1 MKIIEIIYYI
11 PIPSYLR
18 DDPQNAP
25 YETFVSM
32 IGQHFDNIWIYTKDI
47 TNKFNGDNRIN
58 FGISKDL
65 VSDAIK
71 EFGIKLYQNNFS
83 NSELL
88 SSFFG
93 FDTDF
98 NIINSLIYGTG
109 TWSGNVYGEN
119 FINSELIRTSLS
131 ASNDIIGIDD
141 INKRIY
147 KRIYHNSPFLLRS
160 KGTKRGLETLINCF
174 GVPDS
179 ILQINE
185 FGGKDKVREN
195 DWDFYRRIYNKELI
209 ITGSGNQFTTFFANK
224 GTPDTG
230 LNSDWGVDPNVPRT
244 VEFRFK
250 SRTNPDTLPNCTG
263 LTNTP
268 IREELFILKDSD
280 APAFGT
286 SSSLAITLEYFWI
299 RISNKLILRKL
310 F

>member
-1 MKIIEIIYYI
+1 MYYESGSKSWPKTNSTYPYILASTASIEAQEWYGSLNTTSTYYGGQLLSASNFDENNRNYLLYS
-11 PIPSYLR
+11 IPSYLR

-58 FGISKDL
+58 FGISRDL

-83 NSELL
+83 NSELIR
-88 SSFFG
+88 SFFG
-93 FDTDF
+93 TTTDYSVSDALF
-98 NIINSLIYGTG
+98 YGVG
-109 TWSGNVYGEN
+109 TWGGFLYAVPGEE
-119 FINSELIRTSLS
+119 IILTSIS
-131 ASNDIIGIDD
+131 ASNDIIPIDD

-147 KRIYHNSPFLLRS
+147 KRIYHNSPFLLKS
-160 KGTKRGLETLINCF
+160 KGTKRGLQALINCF
-174 GVPDS
+174 GVPDT

-209 ITGSGNQFTTFFANK
+209 STGSTNQYTTFFANK

-230 LNSDWGVDPNVPRT
+230 LNSDWGVDPN
-244 VEFRFK
+244 RFQ
-250 SRTNPDTLPNCTG
+250 
-263 LTNTP
+263 
-268 IREELFILKDSD
+268 EL
-280 APAFGT
+280 
-286 SSSLAITLEYFWI
+286 
-299 RISNKLILRKL
+299 
-310 F
+310 